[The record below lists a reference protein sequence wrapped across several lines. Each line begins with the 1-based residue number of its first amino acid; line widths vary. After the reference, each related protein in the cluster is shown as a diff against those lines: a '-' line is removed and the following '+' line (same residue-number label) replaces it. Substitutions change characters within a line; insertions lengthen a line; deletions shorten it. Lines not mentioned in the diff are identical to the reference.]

1 MAVHVFAAIDV
12 GSYELEMKVYEL
24 SKKRGIREID
34 DIVHRI
40 DLGTDTYNTGKISQ
54 THIEELKKVLL
65 DYGRIMENYDVESY
79 TAYATSAFREM
90 TNSSIVLDQIEEATG
105 VHITVLGNSEQRF
118 IDFKSVATKGEAFS
132 IMLQKNTAIVDIGGG
147 SVQISLFENGR
158 LTATQNMKLGVLRL
172 NEQLHRINA
181 SSSKTRGLIEEL
193 VNSQLYV
200 FRKLYLEKRTISN
213 MVIVDDYIS
222 EVVSKKN
229 ISTDIAKKYVAE
241 DVQIQI
247 PNDGYL
253 PQEMIES
260 GEFLSTA
267 AFAVFTGALAEHN
280 RMDVARALDI
290 SDENVPFLRISAI
303 MVQRIAKAMKAEL
316 IWVPG
321 ATLCEGIVFD
331 VAQKQRYITIEH
343 DFDQDII
350 TSAREISRRYNG
362 SVERIKTLET
372 LSLRI
377 FDAMKKIH
385 GMGKRERL
393 LLQIAAILHDCGKY
407 ISMTH
412 LAECSYSIIMNTEI
426 IGISRLEREIIANV
440 VKYNHS
446 DFIYYR
452 QQRFITDLDQE
463 AYLTIAKLTAIIRL
477 ANGLDRS
484 HKEKFNDLKCRI
496 RDGQLMITVDTKKD
510 ITLEKGLFTNRAD
523 FFEEIFGIRPVIRQR
538 RD

>member
-40 DLGTDTYNTGKISQ
+40 DLGTDTYNTGKISR
-54 THIEELKKVLL
+54 THIEELKRVLL

-79 TAYATSAFREM
+79 RAYATSAFREM
-90 TNSSIVLDQIEEATG
+90 TNSSIVLDQLEEATG
-105 VHITVLGNSEQRF
+105 VHINVLGNAEQRF
-118 IDFKSVATKGEAFS
+118 MDFKSVATKSKAFS
-132 IMLQKNTAIVDIGGG
+132 TMLQKNTAIVDIGGG

-158 LTATQNMKLGVLRL
+158 LTSTQNMKLGVLRL

-181 SSSKTRGLIEEL
+181 SSAKTRGLIEEL

-200 FRKLYLEKRTISN
+200 FRKLYLDKRTIAN
-213 MVIVDDYIS
+213 MIIVDDYIS
-222 EVVSKKN
+222 EAVSKKN
-229 ISTDIAKKYVAE
+229 IPDDVAKKVTSGNP
-241 DVQIQI
+241 DIQI
-247 PNDGYL
+247 PDDGYL
-253 PQEMIES
+253 TPDMTNS
-260 GEFLSTA
+260 GEFLSAGTFSFFTDMLMELNTMDA
-267 AFAVFTGALAEHN
+267 ARILG
-280 RMDVARALDI
+280 I
-290 SDENVPFLRISAI
+290 SDENIPLLRISAI
-303 MVQRIAKAMKAEL
+303 MAQRITKTMKAGL

-331 VAQKQRYITIEH
+331 VAQKQKYITLEH

-362 SVERIKTLET
+362 SVERIKTLENI
-372 LSLRI
+372 SLRI
-377 FDAMKKIH
+377 FDAMKKVH
-385 GMGKRERL
+385 GMGQRERL

-484 HKEKFNDLKCRI
+484 HKEKFSDLKCRV
-496 RDGQLMITVDTKKD
+496 RDQQLFITVDTKKD

-523 FFEEIFGIRPVIRQR
+523 FFEEIYGIRPVIRQR